1 MAGAAEVVEAALV
14 VVLETAAAEALAA
27 VEEALA
33 VAALV
38 AVALEAAKAALSA
51 ACRDTPRPC
60 PDQICPM
67 APLVATALDAAPMAA
82 EAALPAALEVAL
94 EAAEA
99 ALCAARKDTPRP
111 CPDRICPMALVEAVE
126 VLAAV
131 AIRHHLH
138 RDSAV
143 HTRAIDRLQAA
154 RAPPGPRRPSQNARR
169 TWSPWGGR

>member
-1 MAGAAEVVEAALV
+1 VAGAAEVVEAALV

-51 ACRDTPRPC
+51 AG
-60 PDQICPM
+60 
-67 APLVATALDAAPMAA
+67 
-82 EAALPAALEVAL
+82 
-94 EAAEA
+94 
-99 ALCAARKDTPRP
+99 KDTPRP
-111 CPDRICPMALVEAVE
+111 CPDRICHMALVEALVAAA
-126 VLAAV
+126 LAAV
-131 AIRHHLH
+131 AARHHLH
-138 RDSAV
+138 RDRAV

-169 TWSPWGGR
+169 TWSSWGGR